1 MPGAPGSPKA
11 AIAAGDVGLVQ
22 GLLVVAQQ
30 LKKYAADGL
39 QTNGGETAT
48 HAEAAWVFF
57 FLVFFSP
64 GESSSARFSNKKC
77 THLSF

>member
-57 FLVFFSP
+57 FFQIHNTFFIFDIKVP
-64 GESSSARFSNKKC
+64 QNCRA
-77 THLSF
+77 